1 MRVADPVWDDL
12 VSAALVGTG
21 RRRVAQVPA
30 EGALGAMAA
39 QVDRSDEAVRL
50 LDLAALVMV
59 HRRAGR
65 RAPAGDPPA
74 PCAEVD
80 PRPAVPEAARARLRI
95 LLDGD
100 GTDFLPEWLATARAA
115 GLRAPESELPGL
127 LTAAR
132 SRTDLRETVA
142 ELAGPRGRWLAGLN
156 PEWAWLTRVAVGA
169 VEDPVEL
176 WRHGQ
181 FGERRT
187 ALEVLRGSDP
197 DAARGLLE
205 QSWRTESAED
215 RAVFTAVLRT
225 GLTDRDEAFLEGA
238 LDDRAKVVRVAAAR
252 LLTELPASAFAARMR
267 ERARA
272 CLRPDG
278 ADRVRVVPPT
288 GCDDAMRR
296 DGISDT
302 SPTGREDHSWWL
314 GEIVAATPL
323 PVWRDVFGEGP
334 EVIAARRLPR
344 RFAEDVRDGWARAA
358 VLQRDAP
365 WARALAGR
373 GAPTRL
379 LTVLPAAE
387 CAEHVARHIAEYGLS
402 EALQLLTNCP
412 PPWPA
417 PLGDAVLAAFA
428 KAAES
433 GGYPWSFSGARDVA
447 GRGLDPSLAERVDA
461 LAGPELDGEW
471 PKAFRVLA
479 DTLRQRRTMREELLR
494 SVTPEAAVAEPPVR

>member
-21 RRRVAQVPA
+21 RRQAADLPA
-30 EGALGAMAA
+30 DGALGALAA
-39 QVDRSDEAVRL
+39 RVDRTDEAVRL
-50 LDLAALVMV
+50 LDLAAIVMV

-65 RAPAGDPPA
+65 RAPAGAPPA
-74 PCAEVD
+74 PCTEVD
-80 PRPAVPEAARARLRI
+80 PRPTVPEAARVRLRI

-100 GTDFLPEWLATARAA
+100 GMDFLPEWLALARTA
-115 GLRAPESELPGL
+115 GLRAPESELPAL

-142 ELAGPRGRWLAGLN
+142 DLAGPRGRWLAGLN
-156 PEWAWLTRVAVGA
+156 PDWAWLTRIAAGA
-169 VEDPVEL
+169 GDDPVAL

-181 FGERRT
+181 FGERL
-187 ALEVLRGSDP
+187 AAFKALRGDDA

-205 QSWRTESAED
+205 QTWRAESAED
-215 RAVFTAVLRT
+215 RAVFVAALRT
-225 GLTDRDEAFLEGA
+225 GLAAADEGFLEAA
-238 LDDRAKVVRVAAAR
+238 LDDRAKVVRIEAAR
-252 LLTELPASAFAARMR
+252 LLTELPAAAYAARMR
-267 ERARA
+267 ARARA
-272 CLRPDG
+272 CLRPG
-278 ADRVRVVPPT
+278 EAGRVLVVPPT
-288 GCDDAMRR
+288 ECDDAMRR
-296 DGISDT
+296 DGIAET

-323 PVWRDVFGEGP
+323 AEWADVFGETP
-334 EVIAARRLPR
+334 EEIVARTLPR

-358 VLQRDAP
+358 VQQRDVA

-387 CAEHVARHIAEYGLS
+387 CAEHVARHIAAHGLS

-412 PPWPA
+412 TPWPA
-417 PLGDAVLAAFA
+417 TLGDAVLDAFA
-428 KAAES
+428 TAAKG

-447 GRGLDPSLAERVDA
+447 GRGLDPTLVDRVEQLAE
-461 LAGPELDGEW
+461 GDGEW
-471 PKAFRVLA
+471 PKAFRTLA
-479 DTLRQRRTMREELLR
+479 DTLRYRATMRGELLGR
-494 SVTPEAAVAEPPVR
+494 